1 MNARRRVAAWLKP
14 ATGTLAR
21 WLASF
26 IEWLRTRGA
35 WPILIAI
42 VVLAVASVVL
52 ITNEVVPQLATGFV
66 MALLGVAL
74 VLGCLFAF
82 PYAGVWH
89 DDRPAT
95 PEDHRKFVNDIRT
108 MLISIVVGAFGLV
121 TIYLTL
127 VSAQA
132 AAKSAVASENQ
143 VEVARKEAAASRL
156 ASAGDLM
163 NSDNAG
169 VRLIGI
175 ATMSRLIDDGGVE
188 AVDGYR
194 SLAAYVRDRSVWTT
208 KKQEDWARL
217 TRREGRVAENHP
229 RVGVGSLR
237 KRAPDVQSALS
248 VVGAGKQP
256 APGLRADFR
265 DVDLQGAALG
275 HARLAR
281 ALFSGAHLDYLDTR
295 TGQGPYASFAEAEF
309 KGTTLYGAYF
319 HNAELGGAHFETPHK
334 SQVTDLRYA
343 EFRGASAVDA
353 HFEGADLRGAV
364 FTPTKVGST
373 VLHRAHFNGAD
384 LRGAKFDAADLTGA
398 DLSEAKLEGASFKG
412 ANLSAVNF
420 DLADLKG
427 ALYDQGTTWP
437 AGFYAP
443 PDQTVIE

>member
-1 MNARRRVAAWLKP
+1 MNARDRLAAWLKP
-14 ATGTLAR
+14 ATSNLAR

-35 WPILIAI
+35 WPVLIAI
-42 VVLAVASVVL
+42 AVLTVASVLL
-52 ITNEVVPQLATGFV
+52 ITNELVPQLATGVV

-82 PYAGVWH
+82 PYAGVWRE
-89 DDRPAT
+89 DRPAS
-95 PEDHRKFVNDIRT
+95 PEDYRKFVNDIRT

-143 VEVARKEAAASRL
+143 VEVAKKEAAASRL

-163 NSDNAG
+163 NSNNAG
-169 VRLIGI
+169 VRLIGV
-175 ATMSRLIDDGGVE
+175 ATLSRLIDDDGVE
-188 AVDGYR
+188 PVDGYR
-194 SLAAYVRDRSVWTT
+194 SLAAYVRDRSVWTAEKRT
-208 KKQEDWARL
+208 AWAAL
-217 TRREGRVAENHP
+217 SELEGRAAENHP

-248 VVGAGKQP
+248 VVGAGKKP
-256 APGLRADFR
+256 APGLRVDLQ

-275 HARLAR
+275 HARLPR
-281 ALFSGAHLDYLDTR
+281 ALFNGAHLDYLDTR
-295 TGQGPYASFAEAEF
+295 TGEEPYASFAEAEF
-309 KGTTLYGAYF
+309 KGAKLYGAYF
-319 HNAELGGAHFETPHK
+319 HNAQLARARFETPHQR
-334 SQVTDLRYA
+334 QVTDLRLA

-364 FTPTKVGST
+364 FTPSRVGRT
-373 VLHRAHFNGAD
+373 ILQRAHFNGAD
-384 LRGAKFDAADLTGA
+384 LRGARFDGSDLTGA
-398 DLSEAKLEGASFKG
+398 DFSEARLEGASFKG
-412 ANLSAVNF
+412 ADLSAVNF

-427 ALYDQGTTWP
+427 VTYDPGTIWP

-443 PDQTVIE
+443 PNRTVIE

>member
-1 MNARRRVAAWLKP
+1 MDARGRLAAWLKP
-14 ATGTLAR
+14 VTGTLAR

-26 IEWLRTRGA
+26 INWLRTRGA

-42 VVLAVASVVL
+42 AILTVASVVL
-52 ITNEVVPQLATGFV
+52 ITNEVAPQLATGIV

-89 DDRPAT
+89 EDRPAT

-143 VEVARKEAAASRL
+143 VEVARREAAASRL
-156 ASAGDLM
+156 ASAGNLM
-163 NSDNAG
+163 NSENTG
-169 VRLIGI
+169 VRLIGV
-175 ATMSRLIDDGGVE
+175 ATMSKLIDDEGVE

-194 SLAAYVRDRSVWTT
+194 SLAAYVHDRSPWTPEKRAVWAELT
-208 KKQEDWARL
+208 K
-217 TRREGRVAENHP
+217 REGRIAENHP

-248 VVGAGKQP
+248 VVGAGKKP
-256 APGLRADFR
+256 APGLRVDFR

-275 HARLAR
+275 HARLPG

-295 TGQGPYASFAEAEF
+295 TGEGPYATFAGAES
-309 KGTTLYGAYF
+309 KGATLYGAYF
-319 HNAELGGAHFETPHK
+319 HNAELGRAHFDTPHER
-334 SQVTDLRYA
+334 QVTDLRYA

-353 HFEGADLRGAV
+353 HFERADLRGAV
-364 FTPTKVGST
+364 FTPSKVGRT
-373 VLHRAHFNGAD
+373 NLKQAHFNGAD
-384 LRGAKFDAADLTGA
+384 LRGAVFDGA
-398 DLSEAKLEGASFKG
+398 DLSGADFREARLEGASFKG
-412 ANLSAVNF
+412 GVLSAVNF

-427 ALYDQGTTWP
+427 AIYDAGTIWP
-437 AGFYAP
+437 VGFYAP
-443 PDQTVIE
+443 PDRGVIE